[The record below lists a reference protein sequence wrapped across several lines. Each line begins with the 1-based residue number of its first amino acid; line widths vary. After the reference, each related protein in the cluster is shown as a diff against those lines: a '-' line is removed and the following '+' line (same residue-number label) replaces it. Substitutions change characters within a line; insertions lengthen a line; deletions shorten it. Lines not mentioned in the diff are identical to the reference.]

1 MASEAQILA
10 NRANAARSTG
20 PRSVDG
26 KARVST
32 NAMTHGGFAIKH
44 GAFAMALLSDESKAA
59 FQILRENY
67 IAQYQP
73 ANLTERFL
81 VARMALAVWRLN
93 RLASLEARIVAAH
106 HDAALHNKDWAHSI
120 ADAFRGLI
128 LPDQPDAEAPP
139 PPDLTVIAHDPVAH
153 AYIRDS
159 EHGNTITKL
168 ARYQT
173 SLERSYYRALH
184 ELERLR
190 AG

>member
-1 MASEAQILA
+1 MISI
-10 NRANAARSTG
+10 
-20 PRSVDG
+20 DG

-81 VARMALAVWRLN
+81 VARMALAVWRIN
-93 RLASLEARIVAAH
+93 RLASLEARIVAAQ

-120 ADAFRGLI
+120 ADAFRGLM
-128 LPDQPDAEAPP
+128 LPDQPDAELLPE
-139 PPDLTVIAHDPVAH
+139 PDPTVLAHDPVAH

-159 EHGNTITKL
+159 ERGNTITKL

-173 SLERSYYRALH
+173 SLERSYYRALQ
-184 ELERLR
+184 ELKQRPSDAESP
-190 AG
+190 GHV